1 MNEISMEI
9 NLSIGDFYLTIN
21 SCNLIDQMVNDAQK
35 NAIQQIMLNQMGII
49 LPIETSWTTQSDL
62 VVW

>member
-1 MNEISMEI
+1 
-9 NLSIGDFYLTIN
+9 
-21 SCNLIDQMVNDAQK
+21 MVNDAQK

>member
-49 LPIETSWTTQSDL
+49 LPIETS
-62 VVW
+62 